1 MWPELLRIGLLLWWL
16 GSALGLLTTAQAQT
30 RDYAF
35 DPLHT
40 RIEFDVDHLGFAR
53 AGGRFPKFQG
63 RLEIDARAL
72 ERSRVEIEVEVSA
85 LDLGDATWE
94 RRVLGKLFFAAK
106 QFPRMRF
113 RSTRIEMHDARRGV
127 LHGDLELRGI
137 VRPLQL
143 DFTFNRHAVDK
154 YTFRDTYGFSAT
166 GTLDR
171 RVFGMTRLDPEVGTT
186 VQLRI
191 EVQAYK
197 VRGRNSQPATRVR

>member
-1 MWPELLRIGLLLWWL
+1 MSPELRRVGVALLWLAGACWL
-16 GSALGLLTTAQAQT
+16 QTPAQAAT
-30 RDYAF
+30 RDYAL

-53 AGGRFPKFQG
+53 AGGRFPTFEG
-63 RLEIDARAL
+63 RLAIDAQAL
-72 ERSRVEIEVEVSA
+72 ERSHVEVTVDVAA

-94 RRVLGKLFFAAK
+94 RRVLGRLFFDAERY
-106 QFPRMRF
+106 PHMRF

-127 LHGDLELRGI
+127 LHGELELRGT
-137 VRPLQL
+137 VRPLEL

-154 YTFRDTYGFSAT
+154 YTFRDTFGFSAT

-171 RVFGMTRLDPEVGTT
+171 RLFGMTRLDPEVGTS

-197 VRGRNSQPATRVR
+197 VRGKNSQPATRVR